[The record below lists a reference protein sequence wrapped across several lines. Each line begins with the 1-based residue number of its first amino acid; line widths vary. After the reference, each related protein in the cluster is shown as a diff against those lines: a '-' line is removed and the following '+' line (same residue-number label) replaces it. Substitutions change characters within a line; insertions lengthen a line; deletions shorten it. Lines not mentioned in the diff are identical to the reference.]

1 MVGIR
6 CPLKKSFRF
15 AASEAVQ
22 DKMSGVGEIACEI
35 GNESGIPVNYKR
47 IFLSENI
54 HVTEKKK
61 IHIQRILKSISIDYI
76 LAIKDQ
82 TSM

>member
-15 AASEAVQ
+15 AASEAVH

-47 IFLSENI
+47 IFF
-54 HVTEKKK
+54 K
-61 IHIQRILKSISIDYI
+61 
-76 LAIKDQ
+76 
-82 TSM
+82 